1 MQIIAEIDGN
11 YSNTMKENIHDLIK
25 YSEVVF
31 WDFDG
36 VIKDSVEAKSLA
48 FEKLFAIYG
57 PEISKKV
64 RKHHEQNTG
73 LSRFDKIPIYMSWSG
88 EFVSDKSV
96 QEFCT
101 KFSYLVKKAIINS
114 PWVPGFLEIFESNTS
129 KQKHILVTATPKDEI
144 DYILE
149 ELGIESFFY
158 KVYGAPSPKKDAIS
172 MELINLAIKSENA
185 IMIGDSSNDYE
196 AAKNNNIMFFLRHTD
211 LNKDLHKIC
220 RGNTFKDFINE

>member
-1 MQIIAEIDGN
+1 MP
-11 YSNTMKENIHDLIK
+11 ENLHLLVK
-25 YSEVVF
+25 YSEAVF

-36 VIKDSVEAKSLA
+36 VIKESVEVKSLA

-57 PEISKKV
+57 SEISKKV
-64 RKHHEQNTG
+64 REHHEQNTG

-129 KQKHILVTATPKDEI
+129 KQKHILVTAAPKDEI

-172 MELINLAIKSENA
+172 MELINLAIKPENA

>member
-96 QEFCT
+96 QEFCQRHPT
-101 KFSYLVKKAIINS
+101 V
-114 PWVPGFLEIFESNTS
+114 LERFECR
-129 KQKHILVTATPKDEI
+129 
-144 DYILE
+144 
-149 ELGIESFFY
+149 
-158 KVYGAPSPKKDAIS
+158 
-172 MELINLAIKSENA
+172 
-185 IMIGDSSNDYE
+185 
-196 AAKNNNIMFFLRHTD
+196 AA
-211 LNKDLHKIC
+211 
-220 RGNTFKDFINE
+220 